1 MDLFSF
7 KCNFACDHCSVNSN
21 PLYKKVL
28 EFKYVKKTIDEAYLM
43 PSFKLVSFTG
53 GEITLFLERLKESI
67 RYAKD
72 KGFITRVVTNGWW
85 EYSFNNAIKV
95 AKDLLSAGSD
105 EINISID
112 EFHMRFYNKLSG
124 INTFLNV
131 VRASYQLGLKVV
143 IAITKVNNSKI
154 DAVFVKSLLE
164 KEGVNDVEIIEDFI
178 TLTGRAKEKFKPS
191 DLPKRSIPN
200 NIGCIYAGDN
210 IMVLPDGRVTICCGH
225 IMNVDDAKW
234 LISVGNI
241 KNESLSEIISKIRR
255 NILFWY
261 IYLKGPQT
269 LARKFEDNLEVN
281 SLCEACYLLAT
292 KFKGKLQEIAKR
304 KYEIVSHLVNCG
316 DINENINKSHS

>member
-1 MDLFSF
+1 MFSF

-21 PLYKKVL
+21 PLYNEAL
-28 EFKYVKKTIDEAYLM
+28 EFKYVKNAIDEAYLM

-53 GEITLFLERLKESI
+53 GETTLFLDRLKDSI
-67 RYAKD
+67 RYTKD

-85 EYSFNNAIKV
+85 GYSFNNAIKV
-95 AKDLLSAGSD
+95 AKDLVGAGLD
-105 EINISID
+105 EINISVD
-112 EFHMRFYNKLSG
+112 EFHMRFYNKLNG
-124 INTFLNV
+124 INTFLNA

-143 IAITKVNNSKI
+143 IAVTKVSDSRI
-154 DAVFVKSLLE
+154 DAAFVKSLLE
-164 KEGVNDVEIIEDFI
+164 KEGIDDVEIIEDFI
-178 TLTGRAKEKFKPS
+178 TLTGRAKEKFKPT

-210 IMVLPDGRVTICCGH
+210 IMVLPNGRVTICCGH
-225 IMNVDDAKW
+225 VINVDDAKW
-234 LISVGNI
+234 LVSVGNI

-261 IYLKGPQT
+261 IHLKGPQT

-292 KFKGKLQEIAKR
+292 KFEGKLQELIKH
-304 KYEIVSHLVNCG
+304 KNEVIPHLMKG
-316 DINENINKSHS
+316 EDINEIINKSHS